1 MYQIILLSVSH
12 RTRRRRKEQ
21 KMKQYYI
28 KDLKPDESRR
38 IEDRFLVKTADIR
51 DGNNGKRHLYMTLAD
66 ATGDMQSVKWNL
78 TEDEVKAFSRIKSGM
93 VITIV
98 GRCRDYKSQSQLVID
113 SIKGRAQEGTYE
125 RADLF
130 KAAPEAPEDMYDY
143 IIGRIK
149 AFEDEDLKRL
159 CLSFYE
165 GEKERLMYWPAAMNN
180 HHAEYAGLLWHVKRM
195 MMMGERAC
203 EVYTF
208 LNKDLLLAGVALH
221 DIEKLNELA
230 SDENGVVPE
239 YTLEGKML
247 GHLVMGVEVI
257 GERCKE
263 LGIDEEKCLLM
274 QHMSLTHHYEP
285 EYGSPKKPLF
295 PEAEMLHYLDMT
307 DAKMFDME
315 DALSN
320 VEPGGFSDR
329 VFTLD
334 NRKLYKRTF

>member
-1 MYQIILLSVSH
+1 
-12 RTRRRRKEQ
+12 
-21 KMKQYYI
+21 MKPYYI
-28 KDLKPDESRR
+28 KDLRPDEGHH
-38 IEDRFLVKTADIR
+38 IEDRYLVKSADIR
-51 DGNNGKRHLYMTLAD
+51 DGNNGKRHLYMSLAD
-66 ATGDMQSVKWNL
+66 ATGDMQAVKWNL
-78 TEDEVKAFSRIKSGM
+78 TPDEIKAFSKIESGM

-98 GRCRDYKSQSQLVID
+98 GRCRDYKGQNQLVID
-113 SIKGRAQEGTYE
+113 VIKGRAQEGSYE

-130 KAAPEAPEDMYDY
+130 KAAPEKPEDMYDF
-143 IIGRIK
+143 IVGRIK
-149 AFEDEDLKRL
+149 AFEDKDLKNL

-165 GEKERLMYWPAAMNN
+165 DEKGRLMYWPAAMSN

-203 EVYTF
+203 EVYPF

-221 DIEKLNELA
+221 DIQKLDELD
-230 SDENGVVPE
+230 SDKNGVVSE

-247 GHLVMGVEVI
+247 GHLVMGVEII
-257 GERCKE
+257 GERCME

-274 QHMSLTHHYEP
+274 QHMALSHHYEP
-285 EYGSPKKPLF
+285 EFGSPKKPLF
-295 PEAEMLHYLDMT
+295 PEAEMLHYLDMV

-320 VEPGGFSDR
+320 VEPGGFSER

-334 NRKLYKRTF
+334 NRRLYKRTF

>member
-1 MYQIILLSVSH
+1 
-12 RTRRRRKEQ
+12 
-21 KMKQYYI
+21 MKPYYI
-28 KDLKPDESRR
+28 KDLRPDEGHR
-38 IEDRFLVKTADIR
+38 IEDRYLVKTADIR
-51 DGNNGKRHLYMTLAD
+51 DGNNGKRHLYLSLAD
-66 ATGDMQSVKWNL
+66 ATGDIQSVKWNL
-78 TEDEVKAFSRIKSGM
+78 TPDEVKAYSRIKSGM
-93 VITIV
+93 VISV
-98 GRCRDYKSQSQLVID
+98 AGRCRDYKGQNQLILDVIR
-113 SIKGRAQEGTYE
+113 GEAREGTYE
-125 RADLF
+125 RSDLF
-130 KAAPEAPEDMYDY
+130 KAAPEKPEDMYDY
-143 IIGRIK
+143 IVGRIK

-165 GEKERLMYWPAAMNN
+165 GDKDRILYYPAAMSN
-180 HHAEYAGLLWHVKRM
+180 HHAEYAGLLYHVKRM

-203 EVYTF
+203 EVYTN

-247 GHLVMGVEVI
+247 GHLVMGVEAI
-257 GERCKE
+257 GERCAE
-263 LGIDEEKCLLM
+263 LGIDHEKCLLM

-285 EYGSPKKPLF
+285 EFGSPKKPLF

-320 VEPGGFSDR
+320 VEPGGFSER

-334 NRKLYKRTF
+334 NRRLYKRTF

>member
-1 MYQIILLSVSH
+1 
-12 RTRRRRKEQ
+12 
-21 KMKQYYI
+21 MKPYYV
-28 KDLKPDESRR
+28 KDLKPDEAGRL
-38 IEDRFLVKTADIR
+38 EDRYLVRNADIR

-66 ATGDMQSVKWNL
+66 ATGDIQAVKWSL
-78 TEDEVKAFSRIKSGM
+78 SPDEVESFSRIKAGM
-93 VITIV
+93 IISVV
-98 GRCRDYKSQSQLVID
+98 ARCKEYQGKNQLVLD
-113 SIKGRAQEGTYE
+113 AIKGRAKDETID
-125 RADLF
+125 RSDFF
-130 KAAPEAPEDMYDY
+130 KAAPESPEAMYEY
-143 IIGRIK
+143 ILSRING
-149 AFEDEDLKRL
+149 FEDADLKKL

-165 GEKERLMYWPAAMNN
+165 DEKDRLMFWPAAMSN
-180 HHAEYAGLLWHVKRM
+180 HHAEYAGLLYHVKRM

-203 EVYTF
+203 EVYTN
-208 LNKDLLLAGVALH
+208 LNRDLLLAGVALH
-221 DIEKLNELA
+221 DIEKLNELN

-239 YTLEGKML
+239 YTFEGKML
-247 GHLVMGVEVI
+247 GHLVMGAVTL
-257 GERCKE
+257 GAKCKE
-263 LGIDEEKCLLM
+263 LGIGEEKTIMM
-274 QHMSLTHHYEP
+274 QHMAISHHYEP